1 MGAAP
6 WGRLVAGLAGEVRGL
21 DGLLPETLCWL
32 PIGVLRRP
40 EGLGLIACELMDWL
54 LMAGLSMV
62 GLLMDGLL
70 MGLVMAET
78 HVDWKTWAWV
88 WLL

>member
-6 WGRLVAGLAGEVRGL
+6 WDRLVAGLAAEVRGL
-21 DGLLPETLCWL
+21 DALEPETLCWA

-40 EGLGLIACELMDWL
+40 EGLELIACEHMDWL
-54 LMAGLSMV
+54 LMAGLSMD
-62 GLLMDGLL
+62 GLSMDGLL

>member
-1 MGAAP
+1 
-6 WGRLVAGLAGEVRGL
+6 
-21 DGLLPETLCWL
+21 
-32 PIGVLRRP
+32 
-40 EGLGLIACELMDWL
+40 MDWL
-54 LMAGLSMV
+54 LMVGLSMD

-78 HVDWKTWAWV
+78 HVDWKTSAWV

>member
-6 WGRLVAGLAGEVRGL
+6 WDRLVAGLAAEVRGL
-21 DGLLPETLCWL
+21 DGLLPETLCWP

-40 EGLGLIACELMDWL
+40 EGLELNACEFMDWL
-54 LMAGLSMV
+54 LMAGLSV
-62 GLLMDGLL
+62 DGLL

>member
-6 WGRLVAGLAGEVRGL
+6 WDRLVALAGEVRGL
-21 DGLLPETLCWL
+21 DGLLPETLCWG
-32 PIGVLRRP
+32 PIAVLRRP
-40 EGLGLIACELMDWL
+40 EGLELIACEPMDWL
-54 LMAGLSMV
+54 LMVGLSMD
-62 GLLMDGLL
+62 GLSMDGLL

-78 HVDWKTWAWV
+78 HGDWKTWAWV